1 MKIML
6 DFDLANLYAVETRT
20 LKQAVKRNLNRFP
33 PEFMFELE
41 SAEIELLVSQL
52 VIPSRSNLGGSTPF
66 AFTEQGVAMLSAVL
80 RSERAVEI
88 SLAIMRAFV
97 LLRQL
102 ALSHKELAQ
111 KLEVLESRYDQKFD
125 DIHQALQFLIL
136 QNEENQR
143 QKHRKKIGFN

>member
-1 MKIML
+1 
-6 DFDLANLYAVETRT
+6 
-20 LKQAVKRNLNRFP
+20 
-33 PEFMFELE
+33 
-41 SAEIELLVSQL
+41 VSQL

-80 RSERAVEI
+80 RSERAVET